1 VTHIYIY
8 IKNICIC
15 MYAYIY
21 VYECMGGRPLDSG
34 DGEDAGGQVFCCH
47 GGGRCHG
54 GAAASRVGLCTNT
67 TDIHIYIYIYIYIH
81 IYIYIYVY
89 MKICIFIY
97 VRMYIQMYICKYKSL
112 HIYKY
117 MYIHIYIDKYRYMS
131 RHMYIGRVEHLDSGD
146 IEDFR
151 GEVFEAVSV
160 EEEPLDRHVLVH
172 LLRHHPAC
180 LLDRLQPHV
189 SV

>member
-1 VTHIYIY
+1 
-8 IKNICIC
+8 
-15 MYAYIY
+15 
-21 VYECMGGRPLDSG
+21 
-34 DGEDAGGQVFCCH
+34 
-47 GGGRCHG
+47 
-54 GAAASRVGLCTNT
+54 
-67 TDIHIYIYIYIYIH
+67 
-81 IYIYIYVY
+81 
-89 MKICIFIY
+89 MKIYIFIY

-151 GEVFEAVSV
+151 GEIFEAVSV

-172 LLRHHPAC
+172 PLRHHPAC